1 MHTSPIVIS
10 TRESDKKK
18 QKLHQSPRLELS
30 RSPRHTSPAWAKPS
44 RQASIIHGAPFK
56 TLNPEAN
63 LEESQRRVVSAP
75 MAASP
80 SAPPPP
86 AAAAGVGVWSPAPQ
100 SPSPNLA
107 NFFVW
112 REFVWGAIAGA
123 FGEGM
128 MHPVD
133 TLKTRLQSQAII
145 TGAKAQKNIFQ
156 MIRTVWVSDG
166 LKGFYRGISPGVTGS
181 LATGATYFGVIEST
195 KTWLEHSNPNL
206 SGHWS
211 HFIAGGIGDTLGSFI
226 YVPCEVMKQ
235 RMQVQGTKKS
245 WALTATKGNIS
256 QTPGAP
262 MYNYYNG
269 MFHAGC
275 SIWRDHGLKGLYAG
289 YWSTLARDVPFAG
302 LMVTFYE
309 AMKELTE
316 YGKRKYLPESNLHA
330 SSSFEGLLLGGLAG
344 GFSAYLT
351 TPLDVIKTRLQV
363 QGSTTSYNGWLDAIT
378 KTWANEGMSGLFKG
392 SIPRIIW
399 YIPASAFTFMAVE
412 FLRDHFNEKIDTDAR
427 ELTGLSMDT
436 RSEKLHQSPRLEL
449 SRSPRRALH
458 CTRKQSSEPWRR
470 RARGGVR
477 SRSAPPAWAAGLR
490 GGGRLV
496 GIMDSSRSRSAAATE
511 AAEAEAAGWVTVEEW
526 AGSSAAA
533 LSRTAVLTASPSS
546 SLASRRFGSRWG
558 RVGGRLLGAFV
569 PEGFPGSVT
578 PDYVPFQMWDTLQ
591 GLSTYIRA
599 MLSTQALLGAIGVG
613 EKSATVIGATFQWFL
628 RDLTGMLGGILFTFY
643 QGSNL
648 DSNAKMWRL
657 VADFMNDL
665 AGVASGATRAA
676 LTQHFALANNAADI
690 SAKEGSQETL
700 ATMLGMGLGM
710 LLAHVTRGH
719 AFANYKAVQSLSL
732 TTLNY
737 ERSSI
742 MLQYFMDNGEENY
755 FLLDKGGSVHI
766 FIHKQAAATDILMS
780 FIHGLVRANLGMRR
794 LANGLMRNIT
804 LLSQSCK
811 LKVTQQ
817 SDFFH
822 TRSCGGHIGF
832 MVPLKRSS
840 SRRKQAK
847 VAVSVQR
854 DIIRAIR
861 HTA

>member
-18 QKLHQSPRLELS
+18 Q
-30 RSPRHTSPAWAKPS
+30 
-44 RQASIIHGAPFK
+44 
-56 TLNPEAN
+56 
-63 LEESQRRVVSAP
+63 
-75 MAASP
+75 
-80 SAPPPP
+80 
-86 AAAAGVGVWSPAPQ
+86 
-100 SPSPNLA
+100 
-107 NFFVW
+107 
-112 REFVWGAIAGA
+112 
-123 FGEGM
+123 
-128 MHPVD
+128 
-133 TLKTRLQSQAII
+133 
-145 TGAKAQKNIFQ
+145 
-156 MIRTVWVSDG
+156 
-166 LKGFYRGISPGVTGS
+166 
-181 LATGATYFGVIEST
+181 
-195 KTWLEHSNPNL
+195 
-206 SGHWS
+206 
-211 HFIAGGIGDTLGSFI
+211 
-226 YVPCEVMKQ
+226 
-235 RMQVQGTKKS
+235 
-245 WALTATKGNIS
+245 
-256 QTPGAP
+256 
-262 MYNYYNG
+262 
-269 MFHAGC
+269 
-275 SIWRDHGLKGLYAG
+275 
-289 YWSTLARDVPFAG
+289 
-302 LMVTFYE
+302 
-309 AMKELTE
+309 
-316 YGKRKYLPESNLHA
+316 
-330 SSSFEGLLLGGLAG
+330 
-344 GFSAYLT
+344 
-351 TPLDVIKTRLQV
+351 
-363 QGSTTSYNGWLDAIT
+363 
-378 KTWANEGMSGLFKG
+378 
-392 SIPRIIW
+392 
-399 YIPASAFTFMAVE
+399 
-412 FLRDHFNEKIDTDAR
+412 
-427 ELTGLSMDT
+427 
-436 RSEKLHQSPRLEL
+436 KLHQSPRLEL

-496 GIMDSSRSRSAAATE
+496 GIMDSSRFRSAAATE
-511 AAEAEAAGWVTVEEW
+511 AAEEEAAGWVTVEEW

-643 QGSNL
+643 QVSNSLANSNRQCHLIAIDSLFTDEITCLGSNL

-665 AGVASGATRAA
+665 GMLMDLLSPLFPSSLIVIMCLGSLSRSFTGVASGATRAA

-719 AFANYKAVQSLSL
+719 ALGVWVSFLSLTIFHMYANYKAVQSLSL

-742 MLQYFMDNGEENY
+742 LLQYFMDNGEENY
-755 FLLDKGGSVHI
+755 FLLDKEGSVHI

-780 FIHGLVRANLGMRR
+780 FIHGLV
-794 LANGLMRNIT
+794 LAHLMQKSKSGHAEARQWIDEKYNTFISKLQVEGYST
-804 LLSQSCK
+804 ERLLSHSIVWRAHWVHGPSEEK
-811 LKVTQQ
+811 LE
-817 SDFFH
+817 
-822 TRSCGGHIGF
+822 
-832 MVPLKRSS
+832 
-840 SRRKQAK
+840 
-847 VAVSVQR
+847 
-854 DIIRAIR
+854 
-861 HTA
+861 